1 MVAYTRKKLYHAVK
15 VVLIRS
21 AGQQEPLEKTGY
33 ERKKKVTKKIARG
46 LEIESICCYLCPAFL
61 KRSVRLGVRTRPFHG

>member
-33 ERKKKVTKKIARG
+33 ERKKKVAKKNCARFG
-46 LEIESICCYLCPAFL
+46 NRKYLLLSLPRFPQ
-61 KRSVRLGVRTRPFHG
+61 KVRSSRG